1 MNIGEMLSSA
11 WDSLSANKLRTFLTM
26 LGILI
31 GVASIIAI
39 VAIGQG
45 GKSAIIDVIESPRA
59 QQTVEIL
66 PKELVQPGLPQPGQ
80 VLSFSDEDFLI
91 ARQFHGVA
99 DVSYTLSGQGN
110 VAYRD
115 NVVNASIEGGPSD
128 LNDLANFDVVTGRMF
143 TSVDVLAHR
152 RVGVVSQSLAQKLF
166 GNDESAIGQVVMVGG
181 QPLQVVGVA
190 VSNQLNLL
198 ATFFGSD
205 YLYMPATTCKDL
217 FPWWNISEMDVLVT
231 PGTDKEDLARR
242 IVTALN
248 IHAHNADAFIDS
260 SEFLV
265 GIEKTV
271 DTVTSILTLVI
282 GAVAG
287 IALIVGG
294 VGVMNIML
302 VSVTERTEEIGIR
315 MSLGATRAA
324 ILVQFLIESVMIT
337 VMGGT
342 IGILLGISASWLIHW
357 FTPLP
362 SVVSWQAVIVGFFFS
377 VVIGVLCGLYPANK
391 ASKLNPIDALR
402 YE

>member
-1 MNIGEMLSSA
+1 MNIGEMLASA
-11 WDSLSANKLRTFLTM
+11 WDSLSANKLRAFLTM

-45 GKSAIIDVIESPRA
+45 GKSAIIDVIESQRA

-66 PKELVQPGLPQPGQ
+66 PKEVVQPGLPQPGQ
-80 VLSFSDEDFLI
+80 VLSFSDEDFFI

-110 VAYRD
+110 VAFRD
-115 NVVNASIEGGPSD
+115 KAVNTSIEGGPND

-143 TSVDVLAHR
+143 TSIDVLAHR
-152 RVGVVSQSLAQKLF
+152 RVGVVSHSLAQKLF
-166 GNDESAIGQVVMVGG
+166 GNDASAIGQVVKVGG
-181 QPLQVVGVA
+181 QPVQVVGVA
-190 VSNQLNLL
+190 VSNQFNLL

-231 PGTDKEDLARR
+231 PGTDKADLARR

-260 SEFLV
+260 SGFLV

-271 DTVTSILTLVI
+271 GTVTSILTLVI

-324 ILVQFLIESVMIT
+324 ILVQFLLESVMIT
-337 VMGGT
+337 VMGGA

-362 SVVSWQAVIVGFFFS
+362 SVVSWQAVVIGFFFS